1 MRGHRMARP
10 DWPGRQPN
18 ISMQEDTV
26 AAAKKKTRK
35 ELLKEPDEFLTLS
48 SRALGWFAQHKKEIN
63 VAVLGLLAVAVLIS
77 GYVFYVNQQEAKA
90 ASLLAQALEKVERLG
105 AGKPT
110 PKTVQEVSEDFRRV
124 FNDYGSRSN
133 GSIARL
139 IYANLCYETGDYPQA
154 ADLYKASLSRFVD
167 QPLVHFQILKSLGYT
182 YEALKD
188 PATAVMYFEQ
198 AQSAGDKSLQ
208 DDVLFHLGDLYARMG
223 QKEKSAAAFR
233 RILSDHPESVYANLV
248 RKKVNG

>member
-1 MRGHRMARP
+1 M
-10 DWPGRQPN
+10 
-18 ISMQEDTV
+18 

-48 SRALGWFAQHKKEIN
+48 SRALNWFAQHKKEIN
-63 VAVLGLLAVAVLIS
+63 GAVLAVLAMAVLVS

-90 ASLLAQALEKVERLG
+90 ASLLAQALDKLDRLG

-110 PKTVQEVSEDFRRV
+110 PKTVQDVSEDFRRV

-139 IYANLCYETGDYPQA
+139 IYANLCYQAGDYQQA
-154 ADLYKASLSRFVD
+154 ADLYKASLPRFAD

-188 PATAVMYFEQ
+188 PATAVAYFEQ

-208 DDVLFHLGDLYARMG
+208 DDVLFLLGDLYDRMG
-223 QKEKSAAAFR
+223 QKEKSADAFK
-233 RILSDHPESVYANLV
+233 RILSDHPESVYASLA
-248 RKKVNG
+248 RRRVNG

>member
-1 MRGHRMARP
+1 
-10 DWPGRQPN
+10 
-18 ISMQEDTV
+18 V

-48 SRALGWFAQHKKEIN
+48 SRALNWFAQHKKEIN
-63 VAVLGLLAVAVLIS
+63 GAVLAVLAIAVLVS

-90 ASLLAQALEKVERLG
+90 ASLLAQALDKLDRLG

-110 PKTVQEVSEDFRRV
+110 PKTVQDVAEDFRRV

-139 IYANLCYETGDYPQA
+139 IYANLCYQAGDYQQA
-154 ADLYKASLSRFVD
+154 ADLYKASLPRFAD

-188 PATAVMYFEQ
+188 PATAVAYFEQ

-208 DDVLFHLGDLYARMG
+208 DDVLFLLGDLYDRMG
-223 QKEKSAAAFR
+223 QKEKSADAFK
-233 RILSDHPESVYANLV
+233 RILSDHPESVYASLA
-248 RKKVNG
+248 RRRVNG

>member
-1 MRGHRMARP
+1 
-10 DWPGRQPN
+10 
-18 ISMQEDTV
+18 MQEDNPV

-48 SRALGWFAQHKKEIN
+48 SRALGWIAQYKKEIN
-63 VAVLGLLAVAVLIS
+63 VAAVALLAVAVLFS
-77 GYVFYVNQQEAKA
+77 GYLFYVDRQEAQA
-90 ASLLAQALEKVERLG
+90 ASLLAQALEKLDRLG

-110 PKTVQEVSEDFRRV
+110 AKTVQEVSEDFRRV
-124 FNDYGSRSN
+124 YSDYGSRAN
-133 GSIARL
+133 GSTARL
-139 IYANLCYETGDYPQA
+139 IYANLCYEAGDYPQA
-154 ADLYKASLSRFVD
+154 AELYKASLAPFAD
-167 QPLVHFQILKSLGYT
+167 QPLIRFQILKSLGYT

-188 PATAVMYFEQ
+188 PATAVAYFEQ

-223 QKEKSAAAFR
+223 QKEKSAEAFK

-248 RKKVNG
+248 RHKVNG

>member
-1 MRGHRMARP
+1 MGRP
-10 DWPGRQPN
+10 DLPGRQPN

-63 VAVLGLLAVAVLIS
+63 VAVLAVLAVAVLFS
-77 GYVFYVNQQEAKA
+77 GYVFYGNQQEAKA
-90 ASLLAQALEKVERLG
+90 ASLLAQALDKLERLG

-110 PKTVQEVSEDFRRV
+110 PKIVQDVSEDFRRV

-133 GSIARL
+133 GSLARL
-139 IYANLCYETGDYPQA
+139 IYANLCYETGDYQQA
-154 ADLYKASLSRFVD
+154 ADLYKASLPRFAD

-188 PATAVMYFEQ
+188 PAAAVAYFEQ
-198 AQSAGDKSLQ
+198 AQSAGDKNLQ
-208 DDVLFHLGDLYARMG
+208 DDVLFLLGDLYARMG
-223 QKEKSAAAFR
+223 QKEKSADAFK
-233 RILSDHPESVYANLV
+233 RILSDYPESVYASLA
-248 RKKVNG
+248 RRRVNG

>member
-1 MRGHRMARP
+1 M
-10 DWPGRQPN
+10 
-18 ISMQEDTV
+18 

-48 SRALGWFAQHKKEIN
+48 SRVLGWFAQHKKEIN
-63 VAVLGLLAVAVLIS
+63 GTVLAVLALAVLVS
-77 GYVFYVNQQEAKA
+77 GYVFYVNRQEAKA
-90 ASLLAQALEKVERLG
+90 ASLLAQALDKLERLG

-110 PKTVQEVSEDFRRV
+110 AKVVQDVSEDFRRV

-139 IYANLCYETGDYPQA
+139 IYANLCYQTGDYQQA
-154 ADLYKASLSRFVD
+154 ADLYKASLPRFSD

-188 PATAVMYFEQ
+188 PATAVAYFEQ

-223 QKEKSAAAFR
+223 QKEKSQDAFK
-233 RILSDHPESVYANLV
+233 RILNDHPDSVYANLV

>member
-1 MRGHRMARP
+1 
-10 DWPGRQPN
+10 
-18 ISMQEDTV
+18 V

-48 SRALGWFAQHKKEIN
+48 SRALNWFAQHKKEIN
-63 VAVLGLLAVAVLIS
+63 GAVLAVLAMAVLVS

-90 ASLLAQALEKVERLG
+90 ASLLAQALDKLDRLG

-110 PKTVQEVSEDFRRV
+110 PKTVQDVSEDFRRV

-139 IYANLCYETGDYPQA
+139 IYANLCYQAGDYQQA
-154 ADLYKASLSRFVD
+154 ADLYKASLPRFAD

-188 PATAVMYFEQ
+188 PATAVAYFEQ
-198 AQSAGDKSLQ
+198 AQAAGDKGLQ
-208 DDVLFHLGDLYARMG
+208 DDVLFLLGDLYAQMG
-223 QKEKSAAAFR
+223 QEEKSVDAFK
-233 RILSDHPESVYANLV
+233 RILSDHPESVYASLA
-248 RKKVNG
+248 RRRVNG

>member
-1 MRGHRMARP
+1 M
-10 DWPGRQPN
+10 
-18 ISMQEDTV
+18 

-48 SRALGWFAQHKKEIN
+48 SRALNWFAQHKKEIN
-63 VAVLGLLAVAVLIS
+63 GAVLAVLAMAVLVS

-90 ASLLAQALEKVERLG
+90 ASLLAQALDKLDRLG

-110 PKTVQEVSEDFRRV
+110 PKTVQDVSEDFRRV

-139 IYANLCYETGDYPQA
+139 IYANLCYQAGDYQQA
-154 ADLYKASLSRFVD
+154 ADLYKASLPRFAD

-188 PATAVMYFEQ
+188 PATAVAYFEQ
-198 AQSAGDKSLQ
+198 AQAAGDKGLQ
-208 DDVLFHLGDLYARMG
+208 DDVLFLLGDLYAQMG
-223 QKEKSAAAFR
+223 QEEKSVDAFK
-233 RILSDHPESVYANLV
+233 RILSDHPESVYASLA
-248 RKKVNG
+248 RRRVNG

>member
-1 MRGHRMARP
+1 
-10 DWPGRQPN
+10 
-18 ISMQEDTV
+18 V

-48 SRALGWFAQHKKEIN
+48 SRVLGWFAQHKKEIN
-63 VAVLGLLAVAVLIS
+63 GTVLAVLALAVLVS
-77 GYVFYVNQQEAKA
+77 GYVFYVNRQEAKA
-90 ASLLAQALEKVERLG
+90 ASLLAQALDKLERLG

-110 PKTVQEVSEDFRRV
+110 AKVVQDVSEDFRRV

-139 IYANLCYETGDYPQA
+139 IYANLCYQTGDYQQA
-154 ADLYKASLSRFVD
+154 ADLYKASLPRFSD

-188 PATAVMYFEQ
+188 PATAVAYFEQ

-223 QKEKSAAAFR
+223 QKEKSQDAFK
-233 RILSDHPESVYANLV
+233 RILNDHPDSVYANLV

>member
-1 MRGHRMARP
+1 M
-10 DWPGRQPN
+10 
-18 ISMQEDTV
+18 

-48 SRALGWFAQHKKEIN
+48 SRALNWFAQHKKEIN
-63 VAVLGLLAVAVLIS
+63 GAVLAVLAMAVLVS

-90 ASLLAQALEKVERLG
+90 ASLLAQALDKLDRLG

-110 PKTVQEVSEDFRRV
+110 PKTVQDVSEDFRRV

-139 IYANLCYETGDYPQA
+139 IYANLCYQAGDYQQA
-154 ADLYKASLSRFVD
+154 ADLYKASLPRFAD

-182 YEALKD
+182 YEALKE
-188 PATAVMYFEQ
+188 PATAVAYFEQ
-198 AQSAGDKSLQ
+198 AQAAGDKGLQ
-208 DDVLFHLGDLYARMG
+208 DDVLFLLGDLYAQMG
-223 QKEKSAAAFR
+223 QEEKSVDAFK
-233 RILSDHPESVYANLV
+233 RILSDHPESVYASLA
-248 RKKVNG
+248 RRRVNG